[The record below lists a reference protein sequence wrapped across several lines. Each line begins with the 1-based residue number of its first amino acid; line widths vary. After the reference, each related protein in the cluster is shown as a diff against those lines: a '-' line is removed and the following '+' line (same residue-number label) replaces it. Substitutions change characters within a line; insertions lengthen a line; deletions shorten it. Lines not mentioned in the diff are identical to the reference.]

1 MKKSELSVVV
11 FMLAFCAF
19 FFYET
24 IQLPPLAQHY
34 PLFVIG
40 LLAFLTILKFINM
53 FLAYMKDKKIID
65 DFSTVWASFL
75 PKQFSTMFLG
85 FLGFFG
91 LMYFLGF
98 YVASLAFLLYAL
110 VFFKI
115 PRKYIALTLVVM
127 LVIVYAV
134 FTWFLNVPLP
144 AGVILENLI

>member
-1 MKKSELSVVV
+1 MKKSELSVIV
-11 FMLAFCAF
+11 FMLLFCAF

-24 IQLPPLAQHY
+24 VQLPVLAQRY

-40 LLAFLTILKFINM
+40 LLAFLTLLKFFNM
-53 FLAYMKDKKIID
+53 CLAYMKDKKIID
-65 DFSTVWASFL
+65 DFSTVWKSFL
-75 PKQFSTMFLG
+75 PKQFFTVFLG

-98 YVASLAFLLYAL
+98 YIAALVFLLFAL
-110 VFFKI
+110 IFFKI
-115 PRKYIALTLVVM
+115 PKKYIVLTLVVM

-144 AGVILENLI
+144 EGMLIENFF